1 MIIKLANEDIDLL
14 TLLLTKIHLYTR
26 NWLRYLLVS
35 ISVSISNSR
44 HIYTLIANELIHI
57 EGFTTAIL
65 EGGNNETVLHENRS
79 YFPEERKCIVFALQ
93 HGSTMMS
100 HENALFWT
108 ATKLFMIFVI
118 CRHICELLRLLNLL
132 LHENTCLSS
141 PGLCCIKAQKAL
153 HAVYSAGGPNLQVA
167 GWKLKIEKKERKKEK
182 EKITNKHIL

>member
-26 NWLRYLLVS
+26 NWLRYLVS

-79 YFPEERKCIVFALQ
+79 YFPGEKMYCFCPPTWQHNDVTWKCSILDCHKTVHDFCYLQ
-93 HGSTMMS
+93 TY
-100 HENALFWT
+100 LRT
-108 ATKLFMIFVI
+108 TQATQSAVAWEYMPFFSWA
-118 CRHICELLRLLNLL
+118 L
-132 LHENTCLSS
+132 LH
-141 PGLCCIKAQKAL
+141 
-153 HAVYSAGGPNLQVA
+153 
-167 GWKLKIEKKERKKEK
+167 
-182 EKITNKHIL
+182 